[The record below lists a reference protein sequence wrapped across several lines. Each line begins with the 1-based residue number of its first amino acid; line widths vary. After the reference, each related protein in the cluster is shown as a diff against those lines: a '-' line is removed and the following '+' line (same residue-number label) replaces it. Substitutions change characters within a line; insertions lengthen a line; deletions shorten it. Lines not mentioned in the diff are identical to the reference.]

1 MWEHLFY
8 PDIEWKEVAQLLLTL
23 QKEGW
28 ELINSHRHYDEYPD
42 PTDSGTYYD
51 LFFKRPQKELYL
63 KEKAELLEKYGSTG
77 ILFDSSKKHDMKPSL
92 GEVDLN
98 E

>member
-42 PTDSGTYYD
+42 PTDSGIYYD
-51 LFFKRPQKELYL
+51 LFFKRPKRRSVE
-63 KEKAELLEKYGSTG
+63 EENKARS
-77 ILFDSSKKHDMKPSL
+77 ILGLPPL
-92 GEVDLN
+92 
-98 E
+98 